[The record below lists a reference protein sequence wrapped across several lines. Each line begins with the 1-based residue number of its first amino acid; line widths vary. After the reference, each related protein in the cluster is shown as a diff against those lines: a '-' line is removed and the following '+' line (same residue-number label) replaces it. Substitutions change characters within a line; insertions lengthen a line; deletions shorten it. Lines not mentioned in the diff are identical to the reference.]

1 MPEHGH
7 GILEGAAVWSRHAD
21 LFTRVVRLFCIF
33 ASCCALGAHIPG
45 LIDLPDNP
53 CSNRRIQEGKGTTED
68 EMFGWH
74 H

>member
-21 LFTRVVRLFCIF
+21 LFARVVRLFCIP

-45 LIDLPDNP
+45 LVGFPNNP
-53 CSNRRIQEGKGTTED
+53 CINLQIQEEKGMTKD

>member
-21 LFTRVVRLFCIF
+21 LFARVVRLFCIP

-45 LIDLPDNP
+45 LVDFPNNP
-53 CSNRRIQEGKGTTED
+53 CINETARSVS
-68 EMFGWH
+68 FGSIPFSTA
-74 H
+74 